1 MTPPLWSASAVVG
14 RLDFRPWA
22 GPAWRAHRR
31 KYAAADPGGSLRV
44 SGRYNR
50 GLDAFPPEQ
59 AFPAL
64 YLALG
69 PEICLGEVLRHI
81 TPDLLLFLNDYRLTE
96 LAVELTGVL
105 DCRDPSA
112 QIPTTRSPR
121 IWPQRR
127 LTGEPKPSWF
137 RPRPAW
143 ATTSSSSRPPCAPNP
158 GWRWSAVATLG
169 CTCLDST
176 RKGPTRP
183 CRAAP
188 IAIDARNP
196 RPSHVILSGHSL
208 GSVATSPR
216 RVLIVDARTVPKF
229 STGGCVR

>member
-69 PEICLGEVLRHI
+69 PEVCLGEVLRHI
-81 TPDLLLFLNDYRLTE
+81 TPDLLPFLNDYRLTE

-105 DCRDPSA
+105 DCRDPTALGIEPDRLCADTDYSITQDLAAAALDRRAEAILVPSA
-112 QIPTTRSPR
+112 TR
-121 IWPQRR
+121 
-127 LTGEPKPSWF
+127 
-137 RPRPAW
+137 
-143 ATTSSSSRPPCAPNP
+143 
-158 GWRWSAVATLG
+158 LG
-169 CTCLDST
+169 D
-176 RKGPTRP
+176 
-183 CRAAP
+183 
-188 IAIDARNP
+188 N
-196 RPSHVILSGHSL
+196 
-208 GSVATSPR
+208 
-216 RVLIVDARTVPKF
+216 LIVLPTSLRPESRLAVVGSRDPRLYVP
-229 STGGCVR
+229 R